1 MKKEEFCFKSSDGKT
16 SIHAVKWIP
25 EGEVKAILQISHGM
39 VEYIERYEEFAA
51 HLAVRGILTAGHD
64 HLGHG
69 HSIGSEEDFGYF
81 ADEQGNTKLLRDI
94 NEMRKG
100 LQKEYPDVPYFL
112 LGHSMGSFLARQY
125 ICVYGQ
131 GLSGAVIMGT
141 GYQPKALTVTGMALT
156 KVMAALKGW
165 RYRSRLIDSMA
176 FGSYNKKFEPAR
188 TDKDWLSRNEENV
201 DAYKKEKRCSFMF
214 TLNGYYNL
222 FLSLYKLSCRDYVA
236 RMPQEL
242 PVFFVSGE
250 DDPVGGFGNG
260 VKKVY
265 AQFEKLGMKNM
276 SIKLYPDDR
285 HEILNELDRDIVYED
300 ITKWITNCNC
310 PAD

>member
-16 SIHAVKWIP
+16 GIHAVKWIP
-25 EGEVKAILQISHGM
+25 EGEVKAVLQISHGM
-39 VEYIERYEEFAA
+39 VEYIERYEEFASHMA
-51 HLAVRGILTAGHD
+51 AQGILTAGHD

-94 NEMRKG
+94 NEMRKR

-141 GYQPKALTVTGMALT
+141 GYQPKALTVAGMALT

-165 RYRSRLIDSMA
+165 RYRSRLIDNMA

-188 TDKDWLSRNEENV
+188 TDKDWLSRNEGNV

-222 FLSLYKLSCRDYVA
+222 FLSLYKLSCRDYVGK
-236 RMPQEL
+236 MPKEL

-250 DDPVGGFGNG
+250 DDPVGGFGDG

-265 AQFEKLGMKNM
+265 RQFVGLGLENVSM
-276 SIKLYPDDR
+276 KLYPDDR

-300 ITKWITNCNC
+300 IAKWITNLI
-310 PAD
+310 